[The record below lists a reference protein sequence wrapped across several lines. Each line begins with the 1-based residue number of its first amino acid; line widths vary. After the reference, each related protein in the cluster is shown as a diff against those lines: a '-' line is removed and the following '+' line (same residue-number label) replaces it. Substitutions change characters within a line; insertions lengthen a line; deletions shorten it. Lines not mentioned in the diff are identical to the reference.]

1 MAETPAT
8 EPDPA
13 ISGWVGGAA
22 ARGGWGER
30 QGIHSPEDRR
40 FVGVA
45 GAAIDDY
52 LARNPVQATAVGD
65 RRFDGWLPDYTADG
79 LREQVRV
86 LNRHLSALQA
96 IDPLGLSRINLVD
109 LDILRRQLA
118 ARVFVLGTIAEPTW
132 NPLWWNPGAAL
143 DPLLARPD
151 ADVTAIRRRLFGIPE
166 FLESAQHTLGEMPRP
181 HVLVALR
188 QLAGLPSLVTAGLA
202 SLVERHPAA
211 APELEAAGVAAL
223 TAAEEHAGWLRSQI
237 PRATADPRL
246 GPRRYGEAM
255 SVVLG
260 VELSPDEVKRRA
272 LADLAELH
280 EELRSVA
287 SRVTSRSLATR
298 RLVPD
303 ALAAV
308 AEQHPITEAELLER
322 ARASVVAATEFT
334 HQQRLMTVPDLAI
347 DVIEMPP
354 SRSGGALAYCEP
366 PGALTPGPAATRVAL
381 SGPDPEWPQSRRDSF
396 LREYNAV
403 MVDILM
409 AHEAVPGHA
418 LQAEHARA
426 ASAPTL
432 VRAAFPDGRF
442 VEGWAVYATDQLVAH
457 GFPGSAPGATPD
469 QVRLMAVKFKIRA
482 TVNAVLDVSFHAEGM
497 AEPEARRL
505 LATQGLAEEG
515 EATAKW
521 QRAQTSYGQL
531 ATYYLGARELTD
543 LAADLAA
550 ANPRWTTRQR
560 NDALLAHGAVPVR
573 HLRDLVG
580 LG

>member
-1 MAETPAT
+1 MPDTSAP

-22 ARGGWGER
+22 ARGGWGQR

-65 RRFDGWLPDYTADG
+65 RRFDGWLPDYTSDG

-109 LDILRRQLA
+109 LDILRSRLA
-118 ARVFVLGTIAEPTW
+118 ARVFVLGTLAEPTW
-132 NPLWWNPGAAL
+132 NPLWWNPGVAL

-151 ADVTAIRRRLFGIPE
+151 ADPVAIRRRLFGVPE

-188 QLAGLPSLVTAGLA
+188 QLAGLPGLVTAGLA
-202 SLVERHPAA
+202 ALVERHPAA

-223 TAAEEHAGWLRSQI
+223 AAAEEHAGWLRSQV
-237 PRATADPRL
+237 PRATAAPRL
-246 GPRRYGEAM
+246 GARRYGEAL

-260 VELSPDEVKRRA
+260 VDLSPEEVKRRA
-272 LADLAELH
+272 LADLADLH

-287 SRVTSRSLATR
+287 SQVTNRSLASR

-303 ALAAV
+303 ALASV
-308 AEQHPITEAELLER
+308 ADRYPVTEDGLLQR
-322 ARASVVAATEFT
+322 ARASLVAGTEFT
-334 HQQRLMTVPDLAI
+334 REHRLVTVPEMAI

-354 SRSGGALAYCEP
+354 VRSGGPLAYCEP
-366 PGALTPGPAATRVAL
+366 PGALTSGPATTRIAL
-381 SGPDPEWPQSRRDSF
+381 AGPDADWPAARRSSF

-403 MVDILM
+403 MIDVLM

-426 ASAPTL
+426 ATAPTL
-432 VRAAFPDGRF
+432 VRSAFPDGRYI
-442 VEGWAVYATDQLVAH
+442 EGWAVYATDQLVAH
-457 GFPGSAPGATPD
+457 GYPGSAPGATP
-469 QVRLMAVKFKIRA
+469 QEVRLMALKLKIRA

-543 LAADLAA
+543 LAADLAE
-550 ANPRWTTRQR
+550 ANPRWSTRQR
-560 NDALLAHGAVPVR
+560 NDALLAHGAVPID

-580 LG
+580 LR